1 MKLKLLIAALPLT
14 VSGCA
19 SALPDVVV
27 ISAHPDSVSD
37 IHPEAFR
44 SPLGGYTHRVPVNP
58 KPWREQNDAQA
69 KKGGE

>member
-27 ISAHPDSVSD
+27 ISGHPDSVSD
-37 IHPEAFR
+37 IHPGVFR
-44 SPLGGYTHRVPVNP
+44 SPLGIYTHRTPVDP
-58 KPWREQNDAQA
+58 KPWRQQNDAQS